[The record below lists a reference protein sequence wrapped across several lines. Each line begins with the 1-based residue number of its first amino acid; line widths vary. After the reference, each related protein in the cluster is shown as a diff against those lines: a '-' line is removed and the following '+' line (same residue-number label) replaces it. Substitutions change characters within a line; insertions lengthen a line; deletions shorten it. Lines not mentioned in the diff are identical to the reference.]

1 MKQMIVR
8 CERDSTQL
16 ALLEHGRLV
25 EFAVE
30 RSEESGMVGSIFK
43 GRVVN
48 VIPGMQA
55 AFVDIGQKKN
65 AFLYIDDVL
74 HPHLEKQPKLK
85 PSITELLKVGQEIL
99 VQVVKDV
106 SGTKGARV
114 TTHYSLP
121 GRWIVYMPIS
131 GYVAVSKRIEREGER
146 NRLKQL
152 GEELRHDEEGLIV
165 RTVAE
170 NEQAESIDEDLKLLR
185 KQWEAIGKRAG
196 EVQAPALL
204 HQDLSMV
211 QRLMRDVYIPHTG
224 ELILDSKQQAK
235 EALAFLEGMLQGDL
249 PRVHDYQEDKPIF
262 EAYGIQDQLDKDF
275 QRKLWLPGGGYLIWD
290 RTEAL
295 TVIDVNTGKFTGTDN
310 LEDTVFQTNLEA
322 AEEIARLLRLRDTG
336 GIVII
341 DFIDMELERNR
352 DLVWSRLES
361 AMRPDRTQH
370 HILGWTKLGLLEL
383 TRKKMREGTGSYP
396 AVCSACHGTGRIKR

>member
-1 MKQMIVR
+1 MKQMVVH
-8 CERDSTQL
+8 CEPGSTQL
-16 ALLEHGRLV
+16 ALLEQGKLV
-25 EFAVE
+25 EYAVE
-30 RSEESGMVGSIFK
+30 CSEESGAVGSIFK

-74 HPHLEKQPKLK
+74 HPHLEKQPKQK
-85 PSITELLKVGQEIL
+85 PSITELLRVGQELL
-99 VQVVKDV
+99 VQVVKDA

-131 GYVAVSKRIEREGER
+131 GYVAVSKRIDREWERT
-146 NRLKQL
+146 RLKQL
-152 GEELRHDEEGLIV
+152 GEELRAEEEGLII

-170 NEQAESIDEDLKLLR
+170 HEHPEAIAEDLRLLR
-185 KQWEAIGKRAG
+185 GLWKSIEEEGARAH
-196 EVQAPALL
+196 APVLL

-211 QRLMRDVYIPHTG
+211 QRLMRDVYIPQTG
-224 ELILDSKQQAK
+224 ELILDSKEQAE
-235 EALAFLEGMLQGDL
+235 EAALFLEGMLQGDF
-249 PRVHDYQEDKPIF
+249 PKVYNYQEERPIF
-262 EAYGIQDQLDKDF
+262 EAYGIQEQLDKDF

-310 LEDTVFQTNLEA
+310 LENTVFQTNLEA
-322 AEEIARLLRLRDTG
+322 ASEIARLLRLRDTG

-341 DFIDMELERNR
+341 DFIDMVLEEHR
-352 DLVWSRLES
+352 DRVLDRLEM

-383 TRKKMREGTGSYP
+383 TRKKMREGSGSYP
-396 AVCSACHGTGRIKR
+396 GTCKACHGTGRIKV

>member
-8 CERDSTQL
+8 CEPGSTQM

-30 RSEESGMVGSIFK
+30 RSEESGVVGSLFK
-43 GRVVN
+43 GRVIN

-55 AFVDIGQKKN
+55 AFVDIGQKRN

-85 PSITELLKVGQEIL
+85 PSITELLKVGQELI
-99 VQVVKDV
+99 VQVIKDAL
-106 SGTKGARV
+106 GTKGARV

-131 GYVAVSKRIEREGER
+131 GYVAVSKRIERESER

-152 GEELRHDEEGLIV
+152 GEELRQEEEGLII

-170 NEQAESIDEDLKLLR
+170 NEQAKAIEEDLGFLR
-185 KQWEAIGKRAG
+185 AQWKAILSRAG

-211 QRLMRDVYIPHTG
+211 QRLMRDVYIPQTG
-224 ELILDSKQQAK
+224 ELILDNKKQAE
-235 EALAFLEGMLQGDL
+235 EAASFLEGMLQGEL
-249 PRVHDYQEDKPIF
+249 PKVQEYKDDKPIF
-262 EAYGIQDQLDKDF
+262 EAYGIQHQLNKDF
-275 QRKLWLPGGGYLIWD
+275 QRKTWLPGGGYLIWD

-322 AEEIARLLRLRDTG
+322 AAEIARLLRLRDTG

-341 DFIDMELERNR
+341 DFIDMEIEENRSSVLNMLE
-352 DLVWSRLES
+352 LK
-361 AMRPDRTQH
+361 MRPDRTQH

-383 TRKKMREGTGSYP
+383 TRKKMREGSG
-396 AVCSACHGTGRIKR
+396 AHFDVCTVCQGTGRLKR